1 MDKDNHL
8 IWEAFQ
14 NKLPGAGPDAA
25 LRNTGAGE
33 NEEYDAEDTHY
44 ASGQVGG
51 RGEEYGSGE
60 VKLLLL
66 RDEKFDCYL
75 NGTVQSVAFFRGTIF
90 NCEPFDGEFY
100 NCESDEYGTI
110 AITPD
115 AHLKILD
122 APAGSTNTEDE
133 DAEGVSAAFHYD
145 PMPGL
150 EKTANQIRDLL
161 QGAAND
167 EARTEHIIKM
177 AQTILGD
184 PTEYDKNEYRKMLDG
199 LIVLLNRFIIVPMN

>member
-1 MDKDNHL
+1 MRKDDHL
-8 IWEAFQ
+8 IWESFK
-14 NKLPGAGPDAA
+14 NRLPIAGPDAA

-33 NEEYDAEDTHY
+33 NEEDDGEDVPY

-51 RGEEYGSGE
+51 RGEEYGTGE

-66 RDEKFDCYL
+66 REEKFDCYL

-122 APAGSTNTEDE
+122 APAGTTNTEDE
-133 DAEGVSAAFHYD
+133 YA
-145 PMPGL
+145 
-150 EKTANQIRDLL
+150 
-161 QGAAND
+161 
-167 EARTEHIIKM
+167 
-177 AQTILGD
+177 
-184 PTEYDKNEYRKMLDG
+184 
-199 LIVLLNRFIIVPMN
+199 